1 MYESAFGGPIRLLE
15 VGVLRGASIAAWLE
29 WLPEAQI
36 TAIDTF
42 ERAAPESVPVLN
54 DPRVSWVRGD
64 STQPLELPGLFDVI
78 IDDGCHEHDAQRA
91 TFENLIRF
99 LKPGGVYF
107 IEDVWP
113 FDVMSRI
120 EKEHT
125 WLGSRKYS
133 DEAFARLLAALA
145 PFDVRRHDLRPGPDS
160 YLIEVRHV

>member
-1 MYESAFGGPIRLLE
+1 MYEPAIRGPIRLLE

-36 TAIDTF
+36 TALDTF
-42 ERAAPESVPVLN
+42 ERVAPESVPVLN

-113 FDVMSRI
+113 FDVMSRK
-120 EKEHT
+120 EKEHP
-125 WLGSRKYS
+125 WLTAGYS

-160 YLIEVRHV
+160 YLIEVRHG